1 MVMAV
6 AWPVLLFA
14 GLARNRRRLLL
25 CSLLLLAGC
34 GATFTN
40 TPATTGTYNVTVTA
54 SGQSAPTHTQAFT
67 LTLTQ

>member
-1 MVMAV
+1 MLFGFMA
-6 AWPVLLFA
+6 
-14 GLARNRRRLLL
+14 RRRRRLLL
-25 CSLLLLAGC
+25 CSLLLLSGC
-34 GATFTN
+34 GASFSN